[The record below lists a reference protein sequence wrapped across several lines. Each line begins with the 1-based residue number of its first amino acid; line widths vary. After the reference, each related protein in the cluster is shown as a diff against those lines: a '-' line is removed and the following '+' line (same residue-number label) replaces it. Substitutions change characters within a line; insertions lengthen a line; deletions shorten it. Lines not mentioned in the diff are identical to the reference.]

1 MHLTQHFNMNFLV
14 LYTIA
19 NYMINPNFQYGI
31 YTCKNRLREY
41 KLAYQTSSPPHI
53 KKKKKKMGGW
63 WDQGEVSVN
72 FIWMHGLN

>member
-53 KKKKKKMGGW
+53 KKKKNWVDGGTKVRS
-63 WDQGEVSVN
+63 QLISYGCMV
-72 FIWMHGLN
+72 